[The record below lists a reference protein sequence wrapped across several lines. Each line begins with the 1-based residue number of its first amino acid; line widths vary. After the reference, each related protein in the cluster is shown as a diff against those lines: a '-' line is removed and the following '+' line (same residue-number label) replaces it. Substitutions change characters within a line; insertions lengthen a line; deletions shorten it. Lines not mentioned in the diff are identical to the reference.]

1 MSLSSGT
8 RNSLLLLGSWL
19 GAGAIIVVG
28 MANMDTIRAYMAG
41 SNPADSANSTLAG
54 TTLAGSMAAAVA
66 DPVKVDR
73 QVRIPASRGGHFE
86 AQVRVNGRLVDVLVD
101 TGATLVALTYEDAV
115 AVGIAPRDSDF
126 RHKVS
131 TANGDAYVASVMID
145 EISIE
150 DITIRNVRGV
160 VAERG
165 KLGVTLL
172 GMSFLSRLGK
182 TEMTRDHLV
191 LQQ

>member
-1 MSLSSGT
+1 MA
-8 RNSLLLLGSWL
+8 LLGSWV
-19 GAGAIIVVG
+19 GAAAIIAVG
-28 MANMDTIRAYMAG
+28 VANMDTIRGLLSGVELTAAP
-41 SNPADSANSTLAG
+41 S
-54 TTLAGSMAAAVA
+54 TTLAGSVSAPASAE
-66 DPVKVDR
+66 KVDR
-73 QVRIPASRGGHFE
+73 QVRIPASAGGHFE
-86 AQVRVNGRLVDVLVD
+86 TQVRVNGRLVDVLVD

-115 AVGIAPRDSDF
+115 AVGIGPRDSDF

-182 TEMTRDHLV
+182 TEMTRDALV